1 MYTAD
6 QNTSTK
12 TIMITVNGEPV
23 GRKLVIDSVTYAP
36 IAEADSVQY
45 LHKMGMNQPN
55 V

>member
-1 MYTAD
+1 MYTTD

-36 IAEADSVQY
+36 VNEADGVQY
-45 LHKMGMNQPN
+45 LHKMGVDHPT

>member
-1 MYTAD
+1 MYTTD

-36 IAEADSVQY
+36 VNEADGAQH
-45 LHKMGMNQPN
+45 LHKMGIGRPT

>member
-36 IAEADSVQY
+36 VNEADSVQY
-45 LHKMGMNQPN
+45 LHKMGIDHPT

>member
-1 MYTAD
+1 MYTAN

-36 IAEADSVQY
+36 VIEADGAHI
-45 LHKMGMNQPN
+45 LHKMGIDHPT

>member
-1 MYTAD
+1 MYAAD

-12 TIMITVNGEPV
+12 TIIITVNGEPV

-36 IAEADSVQY
+36 VTKADVTQY
-45 LHKMGMNQPN
+45 LHKMGIDHTT

>member
-1 MYTAD
+1 MYRAD

-23 GRKLVIDSVTYAP
+23 RKLVIDSVTYAP
-36 IAEADSVQY
+36 VSEEDAVPY
-45 LHKMGMNQPN
+45 LHKMGLDHPT

>member
-1 MYTAD
+1 MYTAE

-36 IAEADSVQY
+36 VIEADGTQV
-45 LHKMGMNQPN
+45 LHKMGINHPT

>member
-1 MYTAD
+1 MYTAN

-36 IAEADSVQY
+36 VIEADGTQV
-45 LHKMGMNQPN
+45 LHKMGMNHPT

>member
-1 MYTAD
+1 MYTTD

-36 IAEADSVQY
+36 VNEVDGVQY
-45 LHKMGMNQPN
+45 LHKMGIDHPT